1 MKKILFFLFFLTFI
15 SFNYFC
21 QDYDRILKELP
32 PVGSYA
38 EYKMT
43 KIGSKETTE
52 SRVKVSV
59 TRKQVI
65 DKEEYDLVEISPF
78 TFKAMTV
85 KSGTLGIL
93 LKKNASDEEKKNF
106 ILRAKKVYF
115 APEGKDPYEVDES
128 VLHLLTLES
137 NDVKYTK
144 EEKEEKREVV
154 EFKDKIKREVI
165 TLNSH
170 IIFEEKDGDRK
181 ESKGTIKISKDIP
194 FQLISEDF
202 IEKKIGKN
210 GELKR
215 LKENKIE
222 LIDFSFSGAKSSFP
236 ENNIKK
242 KGVWGIIFS

>member
-1 MKKILFFLFFLTFI
+1 M
-15 SFNYFC
+15 
-21 QDYDRILKELP
+21 
-32 PVGSYA
+32 GSYA

-43 KIGSKETTE
+43 KISSKETTE
-52 SRVKVSV
+52 SEVKVSV
-59 TRKQVI
+59 TKKEVI
-65 DKEEYDLVEISPF
+65 DNKEYNLVEIYPF

-85 KSGTLGIL
+85 KTGTLGIL

-115 APEGKDPYEVDES
+115 AQDGKEPYEVDES
-128 VLHLLTLES
+128 VLHLLTSES

-170 IIFEEKDGDRK
+170 IIFEEKDGDKK
-181 ESKGTIKISKDIP
+181 ESKGKIEISKNVP
-194 FQLISEDF
+194 FQLVSEDF

-215 LKENKIE
+215 VRKNKIE
-222 LIDFSFSGAKSSFP
+222 LIDFSFTGAKSSFP

-242 KGVWGIIFS
+242 RGVWGIIFS